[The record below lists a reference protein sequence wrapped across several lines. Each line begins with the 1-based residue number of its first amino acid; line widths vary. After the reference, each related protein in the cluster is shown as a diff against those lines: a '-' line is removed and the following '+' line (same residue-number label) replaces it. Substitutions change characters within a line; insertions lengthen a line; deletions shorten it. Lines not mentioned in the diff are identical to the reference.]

1 MTPGKKINGIAWND
15 KGLSNTSQWWLQST
29 GLSEMACGPSRLV
42 VSAIPCQL
50 VRVFLRK
57 EIT

>member
-15 KGLSNTSQWWLQST
+15 KGPSNTSQWRLQST
-29 GLSEMACGPSRLV
+29 GLSEMACSPSRLV
-42 VSAIPCQL
+42 VSAVPCRL
-50 VRVFLRK
+50 VHVFLRK